1 VVSSRKKRDRDATP
15 DVPSITNA
23 PEPLADDIARRQVR
37 YLIQMGIRVV
47 CFILAVVTW
56 HHLPVWVSIIF
67 IIAAVVLPY
76 FAVIGANAGRERQDE
91 DASYLDPR
99 EIGPGH
105 GQHGEL
111 GGRR

>member
-1 VVSSRKKRDRDATP
+1 MSSRKKREPDATP
-15 DVPSITNA
+15 EVPSITTA
-23 PEPLADDIARRQVR
+23 PEPLAEDIARRQTR

-47 CFILAVVTW
+47 CFVLAVVTW
-56 HHLPVWVSIIF
+56 GHLPVWVSIVF
-67 IIAAVVLPY
+67 IVGAVVLPY

-111 GGRR
+111 GGRP